1 MSRWDEHREAAET
14 IAREAG
20 RLLAENA
27 GRTQKVEHKG
37 AIDLVTEMDKASE
50 ALLVERLRASFP
62 GAGILAEEG
71 SAVAGTTG
79 GRWIVDPLDGT
90 TNYAHGH
97 PQWCVTLAYEEGGKV
112 RAGVTFDALRDEM
125 FSASEGGG
133 ATLNGRAI
141 RVSDVPALDA
151 AMVATG
157 FPYDRRE
164 RAPYYMAFYEAAVVA
179 TQGVRRAGSA
189 ALDLA
194 WVANGRLDAYF
205 EQGIK
210 PWDVAAGEIL
220 VREAGGTVTDYVGG
234 PHALDG
240 NRTVASNGR
249 VHAETIAL
257 LAIAEKRAIS
267 ARS

>member
-1 MSRWDEHREAAET
+1 MSWIAHREAAET

-27 GRTQKVEHKG
+27 GRTQKIEHKG

-50 ALLVERLRASFP
+50 ALVVERLRARFP
-62 GAGILAEEG
+62 GAAILAEEG
-71 SAVAGTTG
+71 TGTPGTTG

-97 PQWCVTLAYEEGGKV
+97 PQWCVTLAYEEGGRV
-112 RAGVTFDALRDEM
+112 RAGVTFDPLRDEM
-125 FSASEGGG
+125 FAASEGDG

-141 RVSDVPALDA
+141 RVSRVATLDA

-189 ALDLA
+189 ALDMA

-220 VREAGGTVTDYVGG
+220 VREAGGIVTDYAGG
-234 PHALDG
+234 AHALDG
-240 NRTVASNGR
+240 KRTVASNGLL
-249 VHAETIAL
+249 HAETLAL
-257 LAIAEKRAIS
+257 LAAAETRA
-267 ARS
+267 ARSAPS

>member
-1 MSRWDEHREAAET
+1 MSRWGAHRDAAES

-27 GRTQKVEHKG
+27 GRSHHVHHKG

-50 ALLVERLRASFP
+50 MLIVERLRARFP
-62 GAGILAEEG
+62 GTGILGEEG
-71 SAVAGTTG
+71 AADAGTTG

-97 PQWCVTLAYEEGGKV
+97 SHWCVTIAYEEEGRV

-125 FSASEGGG
+125 FSAAEGEG
-133 ATLNGRAI
+133 ATLNGRPI
-141 RVSDVPALDA
+141 RVSPVSTLDA
-151 AMVATG
+151 ALVATG

-179 TQGVRRAGSA
+179 TQGVRRAGAA
-189 ALDLA
+189 ALDMA

-205 EQGIK
+205 EQGIA
-210 PWDVAAGEIL
+210 PWDVAAGELL
-220 VREAGGTVTDYVGG
+220 VREAGGTVSDYAGG

-240 NRTVASNGR
+240 KRTVASNGR

-257 LAIAEKRAIS
+257 LAAAETRVTS
-267 ARS
+267 RS